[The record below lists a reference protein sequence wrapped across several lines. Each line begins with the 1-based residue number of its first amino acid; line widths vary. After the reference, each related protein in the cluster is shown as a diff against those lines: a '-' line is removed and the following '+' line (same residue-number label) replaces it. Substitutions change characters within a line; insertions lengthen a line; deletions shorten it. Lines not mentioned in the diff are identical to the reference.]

1 MLRVIFITLFPAI
14 LFAGN
19 IELSIKDHNGNS
31 SYIVES
37 PSQNLKAKLIFPFEF
52 NALDVVYNHKFTF
65 FDIKVN
71 SSFVLNDKT
80 TTGKDYDW
88 HNDNLTVFSTS
99 DNKIDKYTDF
109 GLEISKDIWN
119 NLRAL
124 AGFNYKTFDFHW
136 SNTYQEDFINDS
148 TSNIQGETLKYQ
160 QTFYQYNLGLN
171 YKNEIYKDILIE
183 LEPALIYAFIESKDT
198 HVLRSFYTLQ
208 KSQAFGYTFQCN
220 ANYKLTQNSKIKLS
234 LNYEMLKDKNV
245 DMDYYNLLGSK
256 YLTYPSSYRYENR
269 TIGIGYI
276 FSF

>member
-1 MLRVIFITLFPAI
+1 M
-14 LFAGN
+14 LFAGD
-19 IELSIKDHNGNS
+19 IELLVKNNNGNS

-37 PSQNLKAKLIFPFEF
+37 PEQNLKAKLIFPFEF
-52 NALDVVYNHKFTF
+52 NTLDVVYNHKFNC

-124 AGFNYKTFDFHW
+124 AGFNYKTLDMHW
-136 SNTYQEDFINDS
+136 SNTYQEDFISD
-148 TSNIQGETLKYQ
+148 TTTYIPGETLKYQ
-160 QTFYQYNLGLN
+160 QEFYQYNLSLN
-171 YKNEIYKDILIE
+171 YQNEIYKDILIE
-183 LEPALIYAFIESKDT
+183 FEPSLVYAFVESKDT

-208 KSQAFGYTFQCN
+208 NSQAFGFALKFNTS
-220 ANYKLTQNSKIKLS
+220 YKLNPNSKIKLL
-234 LNYEMLKDKNV
+234 LNYDILKDNNV
-245 DMDYYNLLGSK
+245 DMDYYNTLGQK

-269 TIGIGYI
+269 TIAIGYV